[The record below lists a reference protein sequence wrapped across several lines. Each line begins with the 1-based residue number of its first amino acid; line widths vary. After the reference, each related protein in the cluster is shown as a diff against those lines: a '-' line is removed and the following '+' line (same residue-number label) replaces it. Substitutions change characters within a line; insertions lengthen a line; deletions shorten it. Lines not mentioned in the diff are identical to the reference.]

1 MRPMNT
7 HTLGRLPSQH
17 HHPHHSPQHSGK
29 CRNSG
34 RASVQVIPKPFIFPV
49 YNNGGH
55 GPPNGDHPQQ
65 TYQQMPHPSQM
76 TPQQHQEY
84 VAAMTKYAQMAGHM
98 HHYSDGHQIQ
108 LMQQQQQQQLAGQR
122 QEMINSS
129 NPNHMM
135 TMRRYQTMQRPPQH
149 QQPQGA
155 PPPQQQHPQQMNNG
169 APHPTHMNGNIAKHD
184 VPTTT
189 VDTGIYERDKQI
201 YKCNTLRQGGRFDS
215 GKSSSI
221 LNCPLP
227 DIPKEKQLPQ
237 QQMPQP
243 APHVAIENNG
253 GARQC
258 KTLQRSHQH
267 PHAKAIPMPV
277 APRIVS
283 QKGAADSLPPP
294 PVAAPQHQDQE
305 KFDDLPPPP
314 PRLDESDSNDQDCRT
329 QISTETSSSPTSST
343 ATIIHQP
350 NSLSQ
355 SSLNNSMAPP
365 PPPPPLEDEGAPNE
379 DSNYAVTEL

>member
-1 MRPMNT
+1 
-7 HTLGRLPSQH
+7 
-17 HHPHHSPQHSGK
+17 
-29 CRNSG
+29 
-34 RASVQVIPKPFIFPV
+34 
-49 YNNGGH
+49 
-55 GPPNGDHPQQ
+55 
-65 TYQQMPHPSQM
+65 
-76 TPQQHQEY
+76 
-84 VAAMTKYAQMAGHM
+84 MTKYAQMAGHM

-108 LMQQQQQQQLAGQR
+108 LMQQQQQQMAGQR

-155 PPPQQQHPQQMNNG
+155 GPPPPQQQHPQQMNNG

-189 VDTGIYERDKQI
+189 ADTGIYERDKQI

-227 DIPKEKQLPQ
+227 DIPKEKQ
-237 QQMPQP
+237 MPQP
-243 APHVAIENNG
+243 APHAAIDNNG

-283 QKGAADSLPPP
+283 QKGAAEPLPPP

-365 PPPPPLEDEGAPNE
+365 PPPPPPEEDEGAPNE